1 MKTSSIII
9 CIVLLLLAFGIIM
22 VYSSSYLTAEA
33 ASKTSDGFTFLKK
46 QVIWIIISLILLM
59 AVKEIPYQFW
69 SKVDWIILGSVALL
83 LMLVLI
89 PGIGTIHSGAR
100 RWFRFG
106 GIGLQPSELAKLALI
121 IFIASFVSK
130 DPERIKHFKGGFV
143 PLMLICG
150 LVCGLILIEP
160 DMGTTLFLGLVLFSI
175 LIVAGAK
182 ILHFIPVFIMAAP
195 VMIYFVITK
204 FTYIHNRLAV
214 FLNPELY
221 LDSAAG
227 YQVKQSLIGLG
238 SGGLWG
244 CGLGCSKQK
253 LFFLPQQH
261 TDFIFSIIGE
271 ELGFLG
277 IVSILVLFGI
287 FLWHAR
293 KIIMQAPNLF
303 GSLLALGITLMVMF
317 QALINIGVVTASLPA
332 KGIAFPFISF
342 GGSSLCALMIGIG
355 ILLNITAQ
363 TEKKQAG
370 RD

>member
-1 MKTSSIII
+1 MKTSNILI

-22 VYSSSYLTAEA
+22 VYSSSFLTAEA
-33 ASKTSDGFTFLKK
+33 SSHANDGFFFLRK
-46 QVIWIIISLILLM
+46 QLIWIILSFVLLM
-59 AVKEIPYQFW
+59 IVKEIPYQFW
-69 SKVDWIILGSVALL
+69 SKIDWIILGIITILL
-83 LMLVLI
+83 LLVLI
-89 PGIGTIHSGAR
+89 PGIGTVHSGAR

-121 IFIASFVSK
+121 IFISSFVSK
-130 DPERIKHFKGGFV
+130 DPSRIKHFKGGFM
-143 PLMLICG
+143 PLMIICG

-160 DMGTTLFLGLVLFSI
+160 DLGTTLFLGLVIVLL
-175 LIVAGAK
+175 LIVAGVK
-182 ILHFIPVFIMAAP
+182 ILHFVPFFIMGIPVIM
-195 VMIYFVITK
+195 YFVVHK
-204 FTYIHNRLAV
+204 FTYVHNRLAV

-221 LDSAAG
+221 LNSAAG

-261 TDFIFSIIGE
+261 TDFIFSIVGE

-277 IVSILVLFGI
+277 IMSILLLFVI

-293 KIIMQAPNLF
+293 KVIIRIPDLF
-303 GSLLALGITLMVMF
+303 GSLLALGITLMVML

-355 ILLNITAQ
+355 ILLNIVAQ
-363 TEKKQAG
+363 AEKSSPST
-370 RD
+370 